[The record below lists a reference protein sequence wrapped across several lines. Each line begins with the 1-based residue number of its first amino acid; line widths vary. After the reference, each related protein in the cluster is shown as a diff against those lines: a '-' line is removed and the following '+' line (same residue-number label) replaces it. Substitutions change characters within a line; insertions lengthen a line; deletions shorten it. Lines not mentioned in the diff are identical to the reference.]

1 MPNDAPRE
9 VITKAEFAR
18 RVGISK
24 QRVSQ
29 LTQAGSLPVTADG
42 RIPWPDAQRVWL
54 ARKAEDDNPDQQD
67 APQPRSQPA
76 SRRVH
81 PVLGQPRA
89 AAGAGEQTETAIRSS
104 LTYAEARAVEKTLR
118 AQLLGLRLKREK
130 GELIT
135 REEAMADARAAL
147 ASLRASV
154 LALPGRVSLLCE
166 GKSAAEVQAV
176 LEDAV
181 NALLAE
187 WNQGRFAGPGP
198 DGTAP

>member
-1 MPNDAPRE
+1 VPNDAPRE

-54 ARKAEDDNPDQQD
+54 ARKAEDDNPAHL
-67 APQPRSQPA
+67 APEPERGAA
-76 SRRVH
+76 SGRRVH
-81 PVLGQPRA
+81 PVLGQPR

-135 REEAMADARAAL
+135 REEAVADARAAL

-166 GKSAAEVQAV
+166 GKSASEVQAV
-176 LEDAV
+176 LEAAV

-198 DGTAP
+198 DVTP

>member
-1 MPNDAPRE
+1 VPNEAPRE
-9 VITKAEFAR
+9 VISKAEFAR

-29 LTQAGSLPVTADG
+29 LTQAGSLPTTADG
-42 RIPWPDAQRVWL
+42 RIPWPDAQQVWL
-54 ARKAEDDNPDQQD
+54 ARRAEDDNPEH
-67 APQPRSQPA
+67 QPA
-76 SRRVH
+76 APSQAQPAGRRVH

-89 AAGAGEQTETAIRSS
+89 AASVGEQTETAIRSS

-118 AQLLGLRLKREK
+118 AQLLNLRLRREK

-135 REEAMADARAAL
+135 REEALADARSTL
-147 ASLRASV
+147 ASLRSSV

-166 GKSAAEVQAV
+166 MKSAAEVQAV

-198 DGTAP
+198 DDDVP